1 MISSIEWVPEGVAD
15 PSPKKYEFS
24 KAELDLIQMMEN
36 HTVGE
41 SDKGNADVE
50 PEQPKTKSKTKLPI
64 IENNLPADLRMD
76 EYSSDE
82 EDNDAARGAAIGS
95 LLVEDYVE
103 SESGVDGKGG
113 KEELQKEGDDDAME
127 NDGDSVEDDDETV
140 DSNDDDSDDDLVDV
154 PDTREYMPVDLEGLN
169 AMGFSH
175 VGTNAPAYLGE
186 DDEDEGSDAE
196 DVQLRS
202 SDSIMVVAK
211 TEEVRANATIT
222 VNVNANCKCLVKVG
236 LCCATSAEI
245 CEKRIRSI

>member
-36 HTVGE
+36 HTVG
-41 SDKGNADVE
+41 DQQAVDVE

-103 SESGVDGKGG
+103 AESGVVGNDG

-140 DSNDDDSDDDLVDV
+140 DSNDGDSDDDLADV

-175 VGTNAPAYLGE
+175 VGTNAPAYLGD
-186 DDEDEGSDAE
+186 DDEDEDSDAE

-211 TEEVRANATIT
+211 TEEVRTNATIT
-222 VNVNANCKCLVKVG
+222 VNVNANFKVG
-236 LCCATSAEI
+236 LWCATPAEI
-245 CEKRIRSI
+245 CETRIRLI